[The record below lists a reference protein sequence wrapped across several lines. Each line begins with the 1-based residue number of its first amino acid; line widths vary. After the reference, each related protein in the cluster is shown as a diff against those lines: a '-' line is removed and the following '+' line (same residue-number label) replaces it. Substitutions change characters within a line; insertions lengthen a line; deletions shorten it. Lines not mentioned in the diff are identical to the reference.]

1 MYLIAAFLLG
11 IANFAM
17 HKAMVESGHPFVED
31 TKLYFG
37 KHFGRNGSYFLEFGI
52 LLGAMLFAYSDSG
65 VIVGL
70 YVLIFRAS
78 KKMLQCDRRLATAFP
93 PLLIVDVVCPKLS
106 VANRTWLFRKQ
117 M

>member
-1 MYLIAAFLLG
+1 MYLIACFLLG

-17 HKAMVESGHPFVED
+17 HKAVVESGHPFVED

-65 VIVGL
+65 IIVGL
-70 YVLIFRAS
+70 YAAYTSFNAIAAWLLLS
-78 KKMLQCDRRLATAFP
+78 RR
-93 PLLIVDVVCPKLS
+93 I
-106 VANRTWLFRKQ
+106 
-117 M
+117 